1 MLHLSLFLFLSGL
14 VIFLFNVNHSVYLSV
29 ISWIGFFSTLY
40 GLMTMMRII
49 RYNSPYYTP
58 LSSMA
63 WLIHNCMQH
72 ALGTVLSFT
81 VPRHGS
87 LQTWIR
93 LRFLK
98 RHYDYQVSWGVLK
111 AAEETASVRSLKI
124 DLGIFHWTLG
134 SLSRAGE
141 DDILERFFE
150 AIPGFFNLQMVTDIQ
165 RHHFPH
171 MFRSQFVDSL
181 CAFLDRNLLSSTI
194 SESTKTRRLVICMNA
209 TKGVCDSDD
218 IDRILSHLSSLPFDQ
233 VSPSIETARI
243 LSHWCNISDRRVSW
257 STRELVA
264 RILLY
269 VQERDDRWIAL
280 ARDQFDIPEHVLR
293 NSVAYGDDSVLLAI
307 LIHVT
312 RQVIRIAGT
321 RTFCRQFPNSI
332 CVIRILD
339 CNTNFVLYGMRSFV
353 LGARG
358 RSQPYVHVLQLIRQV
373 YLALH
378 QGTDAAP
385 TAFDASTANNDP
397 SRFQSSLYPLCD
409 IPTHHTHHPAS
420 IAVTPPTQL
429 LDIHDASRPSRSES
443 RPTPGSASRTVPQ
456 QTREDNTGPGLPSSA
471 NHVLPHSPG
480 FPSDNTIGRGSF
492 STHENT
498 HGPARSLTRGPPT

>member
-293 NSVAYGDDSVLLAI
+293 NSVAYGDDSVCVAGHSDPRDSPSYSHRWNSDI
-307 LIHVT
+307 LSSVSKFDMRNTHP
-312 RQVIRIAGT
+312 RLQHE
-321 RTFCRQFPNSI
+321 FC
-332 CVIRILD
+332 
-339 CNTNFVLYGMRSFV
+339 
-353 LGARG
+353 
-358 RSQPYVHVLQLIRQV
+358 
-373 YLALH
+373 ALW
-378 QGTDAAP
+378 
-385 TAFDASTANNDP
+385 NEIV
-397 SRFQSSLYPLCD
+397 R
-409 IPTHHTHHPAS
+409 
-420 IAVTPPTQL
+420 
-429 LDIHDASRPSRSES
+429 SRSKGQIATLCPCS
-443 RPTPGSASRTVPQ
+443 PVDS
-456 QTREDNTGPGLPSSA
+456 PGLPRFTSRHRCCPDILRCFHRGLGRHSVPATVVSVLQHRHSSPISPRNPA
-471 NHVLPHSPG
+471 HSW
-480 FPSDNTIGRGSF
+480 R
-492 STHENT
+492 
-498 HGPARSLTRGPPT
+498 